1 MAVQDSLGGDRLSSS
16 GQLLQHYRAL
26 SQRTLT
32 IVDLET
38 TGHGARTSRVTEVS
52 VLQASLENGILNQHT
67 QLMNPEVPI
76 PAAIT
81 QFTGISQAMVDAAPV
96 SEQVWPQF
104 LPRLREHVL
113 TAHNLSFD
121 YAFLQA
127 EYEDLGIVFER
138 EPGDRLCTV
147 ELSRLMLSDLPS
159 RRLPDLVQHFGFR
172 VGRSHRAEADALAC
186 WLLAERLL
194 GEIRDEA
201 DEVLLAKFGRQWI
214 RLRDAAALLNLST
227 HQARQVLQAAQLT
240 VQTGRTGTLL
250 YRRSQVDQVVAERR
264 SAEP

>member
-1 MAVQDSLGGDRLSSS
+1 MAVQNSLGGDRPSSAW
-16 GQLLQHYRAL
+16 QLLQHYRAL
-26 SQRTLT
+26 SQRSLT

-38 TGHGARTSRVTEVS
+38 TGHGARTSRVTEIS
-52 VLQASLENGILNQHT
+52 VLQASLQDGILSQRT

-96 SEQVWPQF
+96 SELVWPQF
-104 LPRLREHVL
+104 LPLLREHVL

-127 EYEDLGIVFER
+127 EYEGLGIAFER
-138 EPGDRLCTV
+138 EAGDRLCTV
-147 ELSRLMLSDLPS
+147 ELARLMLSDLPS

-194 GEIRDEA
+194 REIRDES

-227 HQARQVLQAAQLT
+227 HQARQVLQEANLT
-240 VQTGRTGTLL
+240 VRAGRTGTLL
-250 YRRSQVDQVVAERR
+250 YLRHQVDQVVAERQ
-264 SAEP
+264 AAAI